1 MDKQDIKK
9 DEQKSPKKKRKW
21 TKRFTILGIFIAI
34 LLTVLPIGI
43 ELGGE
48 KWLHDNGVPGA
59 DIGDIDLNLFTGQF
73 AVKNLQIGASE
84 GETFK
89 LGRLYIDL
97 LWQPLTQKRIIINE
111 VAIENAFIDVFQNK
125 EGLWQIG
132 QLVIPQTSET
142 PTTETPP
149 ADDQQPLDWHFGLNG
164 LTIHQLTTHFR
175 DTQLDTHIGINTLE
189 IKDIASWSSSQET
202 SLVVDIHVDD
212 SQLQVDTRAVAFAEQ
227 PEIKSSIKLNKLNLG
242 NYINFAKAGGVQEL
256 GGYLST
262 DLTLDA
268 TVGSDAKIQSTIN
281 GLIQLDDLAV
291 ATEEQAVKQKLIKWE
306 GQTAVNFPA
315 AEDEQLATLSG
326 ALILEDSDI
335 QLLPQQ
341 LQIQQKALT
350 WEGETHYS
358 ELKTDDDSQPN
369 LAMLATLGIQQL
381 KIIDTKTQTQLLAT
395 DAIELQGI
403 NVEKTTTAHIEQ
415 LVVKNST
422 FVKTTNK
429 EGKKSG
435 QVGKLGAIIVNNIKT
450 NENQDVDIKS
460 VRLSNLDIAINILK
474 NGDIKHLNALM
485 AANGDSEKTPPVEEA
500 TTEESNTNEKPPR
513 ITLGEFK
520 LDGKNTIKFKDQSVE
535 PAFEAKLSELKLSA
549 KNLDSG
555 NAKNASPVSMSTNLG
570 EYTSLKLDG
579 NVFAF
584 AEKPT
589 VDIKG
594 KLKSLDLPPLSS
606 YTGKHLGYN
615 LKRGTLDSDIS
626 IDIQQGKLNIV
637 NDLKINKL
645 TLTEQDKEKIEGM
658 TQQLSMPLDAALD
671 MLRDGDDNIEF
682 EVAIEGDIND
692 PKFDPSGIINL
703 AMGKALKAAA
713 MGYVKNALQPL
724 GTIMFVGKLLGK
736 AAAPRFEPVKFEI
749 GANEYANKD
758 SVAYMDKITK
768 LLTDRPKLSI
778 TVCGI
783 ATQLDRAELLKI
795 ALQAAE
801 QATTKEGTKETENAD
816 TEGASATPEI
826 SREQLLDLAKLR
838 GEKVKTYFVK
848 DKGISAERIFS
859 CHPSI
864 NDEEDAIA
872 GVDISL

>member
-369 LAMLATLGIQQL
+369 LAMLATLAIQQL
-381 KIIDTKTQTQLLAT
+381 KIIDTKTQTQLLAN

-485 AANGDSEKTPPVEEA
+485 TADSEKTPPVEEA